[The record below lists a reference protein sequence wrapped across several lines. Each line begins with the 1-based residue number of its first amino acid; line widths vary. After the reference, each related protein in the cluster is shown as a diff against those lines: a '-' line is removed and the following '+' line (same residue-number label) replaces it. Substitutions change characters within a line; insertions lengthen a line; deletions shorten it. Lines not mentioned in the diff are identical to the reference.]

1 MSHAPKHLQ
10 GSKGVNLPSGH
21 GRPWAA
27 PTVIGLLAFCAAFI
41 GSWIPSFWDDE
52 VATISAAGRSPG
64 QLLMLLQ
71 SVDAVHGLYYFL
83 MHYWTSVFGFSEL
96 AMRLPSAAAVAL
108 ACAGTVVIG
117 RRMGSDRIGLAAGFV
132 LALLPRMVW
141 AGTEA
146 RQSAFTAL
154 FAVALTLLLIRA
166 WQSNRVGDWLL
177 YGVCAVLGV
186 WMFMFFALAVASHAA
201 AALFLKRRPIATL
214 ATSAAV
220 GAVVLPF
227 LLYALGQKAQVDWIQ
242 DRSLAQNLMTAAVKQ
257 FFYGDDRPTEN
268 LPPQWVL
275 GFVVLL
281 GVLEIA
287 LVVWGLRAAAR
298 NSALR
303 PLAVLGLTG
312 VAVPMAGLLLVSVAA
327 QPVYVAR
334 YLTFTGPAFAL
345 LVGLG
350 ISHLPVGR
358 TWVKYVVVA
367 ALAFASLVPQLTLK
381 SVVNEPPDTERQLAD
396 LVDDA
401 PGKPAAIVYL
411 HPHLRDMALAYPED
425 FDGVK
430 DLSLQESPEDSGTLW
445 GENRAVS
452 AEQLAGQGEVWFV
465 GDGKGAPNDLSA
477 FAAAGCAETRT
488 LPYQRV
494 TMVVFDCR

>member
-1 MSHAPKHLQ
+1 
-10 GSKGVNLPSGH
+10 
-21 GRPWAA
+21 
-27 PTVIGLLAFCAAFI
+27 
-41 GSWIPSFWDDE
+41 
-52 VATISAAGRSPG
+52 
-64 QLLMLLQ
+64 
-71 SVDAVHGLYYFL
+71 
-83 MHYWTSVFGFSEL
+83 
-96 AMRLPSAAAVAL
+96 
-108 ACAGTVVIG
+108 
-117 RRMGSDRIGLAAGFV
+117 
-132 LALLPRMVW
+132 
-141 AGTEA
+141 
-146 RQSAFTAL
+146 
-154 FAVALTLLLIRA
+154 
-166 WQSNRVGDWLL
+166 
-177 YGVCAVLGV
+177 
-186 WMFMFFALAVASHAA
+186 MFMFFALAVASHAA

-220 GAVVLPF
+220 GAVVRPF
-227 LLYALGQKAQVDWIQ
+227 LWYALGQKAQVDWIQ

-281 GVLEIA
+281 GVLEIG

-298 NSALR
+298 NPALR
-303 PLAVLGLTG
+303 SLAVLGLTS

-334 YLTFTGPAFAL
+334 YLTFTAPAFAL

-350 ISHLPVGR
+350 ISHLPAGR

-367 ALAFASLVPQLTLK
+367 ALAFVSLVPQLTLK